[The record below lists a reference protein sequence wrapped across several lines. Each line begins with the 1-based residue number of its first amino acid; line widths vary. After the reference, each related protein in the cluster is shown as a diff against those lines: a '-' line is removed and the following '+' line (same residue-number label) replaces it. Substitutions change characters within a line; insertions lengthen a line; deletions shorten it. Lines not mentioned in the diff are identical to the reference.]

1 MDIYN
6 ELFNNINKEIMKKR
20 LSYNGKKVYIKN
32 LTTNYALVSFNKEE
46 RKGLFKVD
54 IKNLVEIE

>member
-1 MDIYN
+1 MNILDELNNVN
-6 ELFNNINKEIMKKR
+6 EEIMKKR
-20 LSYNGKKVYIKN
+20 LSYNGKKIYIKN
-32 LTTNYALVSFNKEE
+32 LTSNYALVSFSKQE